1 MAAPDAGAAKLGDTA
16 QTPMPKPTNAVM
28 KIVRM
33 SFSLLPEAAPTER
46 LHGLAFADR
55 VLRSEIRP
63 TAPRCIRRSALRQI
77 APYRDDQRHWRE
89 ARLRSQNSTWL
100 NHSSLVH
107 GLSWH

>member
-1 MAAPDAGAAKLGDTA
+1 VAALDAGAAKPGDTA
-16 QTPMPKPTNAVM
+16 QTPTPKPTNAVM

-63 TAPRCIRRSALRQI
+63 AAPRRIRRSAPRQI
-77 APYRDDQRHWRE
+77 ARTATTNAIGEKLGSAVRT
-89 ARLRSQNSTWL
+89 AR
-100 NHSSLVH
+100 
-107 GLSWH
+107 G